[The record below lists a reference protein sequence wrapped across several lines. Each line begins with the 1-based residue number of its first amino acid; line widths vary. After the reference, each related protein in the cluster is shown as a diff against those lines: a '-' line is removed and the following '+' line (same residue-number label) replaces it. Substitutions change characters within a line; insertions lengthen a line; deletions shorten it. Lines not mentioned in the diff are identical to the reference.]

1 MPYPSP
7 SGYTCLSRLR
17 ISLAVCGLLWVAG
30 CQSAVPTPVTPP
42 AAAAGSTPSKAHGG
56 EVEASLQQQIN
67 TTIGQAPCTTDAQ
80 CRTIGVGANA
90 CGGPAAWRAW
100 STQNNPK
107 SEALQSLVDQQAA
120 LQRQRQAQSG
130 MVSTCRYL
138 PDPGAVCQALRCV
151 LKSTAEAAS

>member
-1 MPYPSP
+1 M
-7 SGYTCLSRLR
+7 GLVAC
-17 ISLAVCGLLWVAG
+17 LLWGLAA
-30 CQSAVPTPVTPP
+30 CQSAATTGTTGVPT
-42 AAAAGSTPSKAHGG
+42 
-56 EVEASLQQQIN
+56 EADLQQQIN
-67 TTIGQAPCTTDAQ
+67 TVIGQAPCTADAQ

-107 SEALQSLVDQQAA
+107 SEALQSLVDQLAV

-138 PDPGAVCQALRCV
+138 PDPGAVCRAQRCV
-151 LKSTAEAAS
+151 LKTTADTAS

>member
-1 MPYPSP
+1 M
-7 SGYTCLSRLR
+7 GLVACLL
-17 ISLAVCGLLWVAG
+17 LGLVA
-30 CQSAVPTPVTPP
+30 CQSAANTGTTGVPT
-42 AAAAGSTPSKAHGG
+42 
-56 EVEASLQQQIN
+56 EADLQQQIN
-67 TTIGQAPCTTDAQ
+67 TAIGQAPCTADAQ

-107 SEALQSLVDQQAA
+107 SEALQSLVDQLAM

-138 PDPGAVCQALRCV
+138 PDPSAVCQAQRCV
-151 LKSTAEAAS
+151 LKTTADTAS

>member
-1 MPYPSP
+1 MHEPVLNKQVQP
-7 SGYTCLSRLR
+7 LR
-17 ISLAVCGLLWVAG
+17 TRWLMSLVSWALLGLTA
-30 CQSAVPTPVTPP
+30 CQTSATTGPTGVT
-42 AAAAGSTPSKAHGG
+42 T
-56 EVEASLQQQIN
+56 EASLQQQIN

-107 SEALQSLVDQQAA
+107 GEALQSLVNQQAA

-138 PDPGAVCQALRCV
+138 PDPGAVCQAQRCA
-151 LKSTAEAAS
+151 LKTSADAAS

>member
-1 MPYPSP
+1 MH
-7 SGYTCLSRLR
+7 
-17 ISLAVCGLLWVAG
+17 
-30 CQSAVPTPVTPP
+30 P
-42 AAAAGSTPSKAHGG
+42 AALNRQAQPLRSRWRMGG
-56 EVEASLQQQIN
+56 FVWAVLCLTACQTSATSGPTGVTTEASLQRQIN

-107 SEALQSLVDQQAA
+107 GEALQSLVDQHAA

-138 PDPGAVCQALRCV
+138 PDPGAVCQAQRCV
-151 LKSTAEAAS
+151 LKTSADAAS